1 MSNKYRLE
9 GEARS
14 FSLGGIGRLL
24 SNLFVIVLAI
34 YIVLQ
39 IDGWNK
45 TKEVES
51 QRNTSL
57 NQHIEL
63 AKSEKEAIESSYSKN
78 SSQLLLFHYLMETAN
93 RQVGSDTLRM
103 AMKEL
108 LNTHDYSSTLNISTN
123 LNPLLSNQ
131 INQNLSQAT
140 LLSKTIRDAQ
150 ATQRRL
156 IEEKIETF
164 LLRKQ
169 VLSLIEPYEDLEE
182 VNISELQVDRIIR
195 VLLNDREFIDL
206 IYLRISQLQSI
217 LTASEELKMSLMM
230 LTDNLS
236 IELNKSRD

>member
-24 SNLFVIVLAI
+24 SDLVVIVLAI

-39 IDGWNK
+39 IDEWNK

-51 QRNTSL
+51 QRKTSL

-108 LNTHDYSSTLNISTN
+108 LNTYDYSSTLNISTN

-140 LLSKTIRDAQ
+140 LLSKTIEDAQ
-150 ATQRRL
+150 AIQRRL
-156 IEEKIETF
+156 IEEKIDTF

-206 IYLRISQLQSI
+206 IYLRISRLKSI

-236 IELNKSRD
+236 RELNKSRD